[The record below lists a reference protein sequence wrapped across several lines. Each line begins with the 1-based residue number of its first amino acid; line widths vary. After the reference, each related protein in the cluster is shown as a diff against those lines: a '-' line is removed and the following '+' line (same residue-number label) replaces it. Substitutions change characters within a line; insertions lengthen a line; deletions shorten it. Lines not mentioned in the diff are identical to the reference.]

1 MHVTFNSRDYK
12 NRIGY
17 DKDSNIDNKEG
28 VVDMIS
34 SNLAEALNRQ
44 MNNEFD
50 AAQAY
55 MAMAAYCESQNYGGF
70 ANFYLQQVEEERFH
84 AMKIYNYLND
94 RGIHAKVSATS
105 EPQID
110 FDSVLDTFESA
121 LKQEKAVTKNFYDLS
136 DIALEEKEHATI
148 SFLKWF
154 LDEQVEE
161 EATFDTHIEYLKRIG
176 EDKNALFLY
185 EKELGQRVFTPEA

>member
-1 MHVTFNSRDYK
+1 MEDTSWDCK
-12 NRIGY
+12 NQIGY
-17 DKDSNIDNKEG
+17 DIDRTVIKKG
-28 VVDMIS
+28 VANMITN
-34 SNLAEALNRQ
+34 NLADALNRQ

-55 MAMAAYCESQNYGGF
+55 MAMAAYCEHQNYGGF

-84 AMKIYNYLND
+84 GMKIYNYLND
-94 RGIHAKVSATS
+94 RGFHAKITPTS
-105 EPQID
+105 EPKID
-110 FDSVLDTFESA
+110 FESVLDTFEAA
-121 LKQEKAVTKNFYDLS
+121 LEQEKSVTRNFYELS
-136 DIALEEKEHATI
+136 DLAWEEKEHATI

-161 EATFDTHIEYLKRIG
+161 EATFDTHIQYLMRIG

-185 EKELGQRVFTPEA
+185 EKELGQRVFSAEE

>member
-1 MHVTFNSRDYK
+1 
-12 NRIGY
+12 
-17 DKDSNIDNKEG
+17 
-28 VVDMIS
+28 MIS
-34 SNLAEALNRQ
+34 QSLADALNKQ

-50 AAQAY
+50 AAQSY
-55 MAMAAYCESQNYGGF
+55 LAMAAYCEHQNYGGF

-94 RGIHAKVSATS
+94 RGIPAIISATN
-105 EPQID
+105 EPKIS
-110 FDSVLDTFESA
+110 FESILDTFESA
-121 LKQEKAVTKNFYDLS
+121 LLQEQGVTKNFYDLT
-136 DIALEEKEHATI
+136 DLAWEEKEHATI

-161 EATFDTHIEYLKRIG
+161 EATFDTHIQYLKRIG

-185 EKELGQRVFTPEA
+185 EKELGQRTFSPDAGE

>member
-1 MHVTFNSRDYK
+1 
-12 NRIGY
+12 
-17 DKDSNIDNKEG
+17 
-28 VVDMIS
+28 MIS
-34 SNLAEALNRQ
+34 QNLADAINKQL
-44 MNNEFD
+44 NNEFD

-55 MAMAAYCESQNYGGF
+55 LAMAAYCEYNNYSGF

-84 AMKIYNYLND
+84 AMKIYHYLND
-94 RGIHAKVSATS
+94 RGIKATIS
-105 EPQID
+105 SVNEPKID
-110 FDSVLDTFESA
+110 FASILDTFETA
-121 LKQEKAVTKNFYDLS
+121 LLQEKKVTKNFYDLM
-136 DIALEEKEHATI
+136 DLAWEEKEHATI

-185 EKELGQRVFTPEA
+185 EKELGQRVFTPEN